1 MSNQSDQ
8 NEILLRYVLERLKQW
23 RHFPAY
29 QLERRV
35 DVFFSFLLPGIIRN
49 EFKLKKTDDL
59 IVIPEFPLH
68 KREVLGEN
76 DSNESIKVDFAVFS
90 KTDKQIYLVELKT
103 DNNSIEKKQL
113 ERMETA
119 KNAGVQHLLKGV
131 IECAIHSDSRRQ
143 RKYVHLIREL
153 KNIEC
158 INVSDVFDEL
168 DLTADK
174 PGLSGIFEELGRD
187 ENLETVVSNGWSNN
201 EIELVLLYPGE
212 KFFGLRSDVKNFL
225 KNTSMRKVEIS
236 SLERLVENK
245 ELKIFLQHLGCCE
258 PGRFNPKCIRG

>member
-1 MSNQSDQ
+1 MSNQSNQ

-29 QLERRV
+29 QLERRA

-49 EFKLKKTDDL
+49 AFKLKKTDDL

-76 DSNESIKVDFAVFS
+76 DSNESIKIDFAVFS
-90 KTDKQIYLVELKT
+90 KTHKQIYLVELKT

-113 ERMETA
+113 ERMETT
-119 KNAGVQHLLKGV
+119 KNKGVLELLKGV

-153 KNIEC
+153 KNIGC
-158 INVSDVFDEL
+158 VNVSDEFDEL
-168 DLTADK
+168 DLTVDK
-174 PGLSGIFEELGRD
+174 PGLSRVFEELDRAQ
-187 ENLETVVSNGWSNN
+187 NLDAIVSDGWSNKD
-201 EIELVLLYPGE
+201 IDLVLLYPGE
-212 KFFGLRSDVKNFL
+212 QFFGLRSEVKNFL
-225 KNTSMRKVEIS
+225 ENTSMCKVEIS

-245 ELKIFLQHLGCCE
+245 ELKIFLKQLGCCE
-258 PGRFNPKCIRG
+258 AGRFNPK